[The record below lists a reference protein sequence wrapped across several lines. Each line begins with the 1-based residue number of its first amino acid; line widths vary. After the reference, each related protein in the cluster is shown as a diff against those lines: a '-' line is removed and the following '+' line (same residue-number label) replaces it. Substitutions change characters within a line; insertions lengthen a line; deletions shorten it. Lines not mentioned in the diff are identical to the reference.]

1 MGFTKT
7 ADTITI
13 TAKLTEKGREKMLKM
28 NNSVFSHFM
37 LGDSDA
43 NYYTSVPLST
53 GLIPTA
59 SGELSLFGVEHHDN
73 VETPV
78 ITSRIK
84 ISNQNIFKKPVKQS
98 STYVSNEV
106 ANLGTVTVS
115 GSNLTYA
122 MLSKSATTV
131 DFTNLFHSLSLPLT
145 TDEINVFISATTYGT
160 VGPPPLPAGGWL
172 DTAYSGL
179 GAENILIAVI
189 DNDVYGELIDG
200 KNIKCSLPIA
210 TGYTPSGIVDGI
222 TTYDIYSTFPQTTSF
237 TPDQLDNQYKD
248 NSPIPK
254 SLFPNNSN
262 KNINVSY
269 LVSDNIKRPN
279 SDPLLN
285 WSTGFQ
291 MYKPFEINNK
301 QLIHQGPSV
310 PSAGFFADRVVG
322 VAYLDKGIL
331 AFTDQEIVNNI
342 VTNFTGDTET
352 GTITNLLGLYFYSG
366 GTYNTIINSI
376 DNNIIQNILCEAS
389 AGEFYESE
397 NKTRVASDN
406 VRISEVAICDAAG
419 NILAIGKS
427 DRQIVKLKQ
436 ELRVFNIQIVV

>member
-1 MGFTKT
+1 MGFIST

-13 TAKLTEKGREKMLKM
+13 TAKLTNLGREKMLKQ
-28 NNSVFSHFM
+28 NNNIFSHFI

-43 NYYTSVPLST
+43 NYYTSVPLPT

-59 SGELSLFGVEHHDN
+59 SGELSAFGIQHHDN
-73 VETPV
+73 VEMPV
-78 ITSRIK
+78 ITSKIK
-84 ISNQNIFKKPVKQS
+84 LNNQNVFKKPVLQS

-106 ANLGTVTVS
+106 ANLGQVTVS

-122 MLSKSATTV
+122 LLSKSATTV
-131 DFTNLFHSLSLPLT
+131 EFTNLFHSLSLPLT
-145 TDEINVFISATTYGT
+145 TDEINVFISATTFGT
-160 VGPPPLPAGGWL
+160 DTIPPLPSGGWL

-179 GAENILIAVI
+179 GVENILIAVI

-210 TGYTPSGIVDGI
+210 TGYTTGGSVTGI
-222 TTYDIYSTFPQTTSF
+222 TTYDIYSTFPKTTSF
-237 TPDQLDNQYKD
+237 TLQQLDTQYKD
-248 NSPIPK
+248 NSPIPY
-254 SLFPNNSN
+254 SLFNH
-262 KNINVSY
+262 NINISY

-279 SDPLLN
+279 EDASLT

-291 MYKPFEINNK
+291 MYKPFSVNNK
-301 QLIHQGPSV
+301 QRIQQGPSV
-310 PSAGFFADRVVG
+310 PLSGIFADRVVG

-331 AFTDQEIVNNI
+331 AFTDPQIVNNI
-342 VTNFTGDTET
+342 VVNFSGDTAT
-352 GTITNLLGLYFYSG
+352 GTETNLLGLHYYTG

-376 DNNIIQNILCEAS
+376 DNNIIQNILCEALP
-389 AGEFYESE
+389 GEFFDSQ
-397 NKTRVASDN
+397 NKTKSVSDD
-406 VRISEVAICDAAG
+406 VRISEVAICDVAN

-427 DRQIVKLKQ
+427 DRHIVKLKQ